1 MLGIKIKQLFES
13 SFNKVYKWTV
23 NNLSLITTGL
33 QVHILQTVFT
43 LLEAMLPALQPQQ
56 DGVTEVERPPE
67 DSDEE
72 DEPRSVTDIQQ
83 TYIFALVWAFGGYLE
98 NDERVRLEAYLRYS
112 TGTVQYSTVQY
123 YLREKIQLQFPQLPK
138 GESIYNFSVR
148 EGIKD
153 RKIKCN
159 IKGVWG

>member
-1 MLGIKIKQLFES
+1 MKVKDQVLGIKIKQLFES

-112 TGTVQYSTVQY
+112 TVQYITAQYSTIQY
-123 YLREKIQLQFPQLPK
+123 WLTSGRRSSSSSHSCLRARVSTTSL
-138 GESIYNFSVR
+138 
-148 EGIKD
+148 
-153 RKIKCN
+153 
-159 IKGVWG
+159 

>member
-1 MLGIKIKQLFES
+1 MKVKDQVLGIKIKQLFES

-43 LLEAMLPALQPQQ
+43 LLEAMLPGLQPQQ

-98 NDERVRLEAYLRYS
+98 NDERVRLEAYLRYLFC
-112 TGTVQYSTVQY
+112 TVLYCTVLY
-123 YLREKIQLQFPQLPK
+123 CTVLCLPQ
-138 GESIYNFSVR
+138 GEDPAPVPTAA
-148 EGIKD
+148 
-153 RKIKCN
+153 
-159 IKGVWG
+159 